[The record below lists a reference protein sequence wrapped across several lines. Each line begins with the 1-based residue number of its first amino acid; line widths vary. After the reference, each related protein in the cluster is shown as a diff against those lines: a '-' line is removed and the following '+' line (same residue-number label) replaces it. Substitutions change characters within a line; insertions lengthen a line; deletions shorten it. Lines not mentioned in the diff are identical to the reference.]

1 MNIQKAV
8 NFIKSHSNF
17 LIATHTNMEGDALGS
32 KLGLYFLLRKIGKR
46 AVMVS
51 EENIPY
57 GYEFLPGLK
66 EIRHFKD
73 NLKDLKFDCFV
84 TVDCSDLK
92 RTGEVYALNSGNKP
106 VLNIDHHI
114 SNSNFGTVNW
124 VMPEASSASEMI
136 YHLYKKMG
144 VALDN
149 DSALALYTG
158 ILTDTGSFRFSNTS
172 SLTHVITGEL
182 LKYGI
187 NVAEVYK
194 NIYSNIPYSDLRL
207 LSRILPEMKTMLSGK
222 VVWFEVGKQILKKQN
237 GIYFDLSENILTFAR
252 MLKGLEVA
260 VLLREN
266 FSEEP
271 EIRVNFR
278 SQGKIDVNKVAN
290 FFGGGGHKSASGC
303 TIKGL
308 TLEQARKKVMN
319 KIKTEFKNYGNESNN
334 KYK

>member
-1 MNIQKAV
+1 MSMQEAV
-8 NFIKSHSNF
+8 DFIKSHKSF
-17 LIATHTNMEGDALGS
+17 LISTHTNMEGDALGS

-46 AVMVS
+46 AFMVS
-51 EENIPY
+51 EEHIPC
-57 GYEFLPGLK
+57 GYEFLPGLGK
-66 EIRHFKD
+66 IRHFKD
-73 NLKDLKFDCFV
+73 NLKNLKFDCFV

-92 RTGEVYALNSGNKP
+92 RTGEVYTLNSGNKP
-106 VLNIDHHI
+106 ILNIDHHI

-136 YHLYKKMG
+136 FHLYKKMG
-144 VALDN
+144 VALDK

-158 ILTDTGSFRFSNTS
+158 ILTDTGSFRFNNTS
-172 SLTHVITGEL
+172 SFTHIIAGEL
-182 LKYGI
+182 LSHGI

-194 NIYSNIPYSDLRL
+194 NIYSNIPYSNLRL
-207 LSRILPEMKTMLSGK
+207 LSRILPDMKTILSGK

-237 GIYFDLSENILTFAR
+237 GIYFDLSENILSFAR

-260 VLLREN
+260 VLFREN
-266 FSEEP
+266 FAEGP

-278 SQGKIDVNKVAN
+278 SQGKIDVNRVAN

-308 TLEQARKKVMN
+308 TLAQARKKVLN
-319 KIKTEFKNYGNESNN
+319 KIKIEFKNYENESDN
-334 KYK
+334 KS

>member
-1 MNIQKAV
+1 MSIQKAV
-8 NFIKSHSNF
+8 NFIKSHRSF
-17 LIATHTNMEGDALGS
+17 LISTHTNMEGDALGS

-51 EENIPY
+51 EESIPY
-57 GYEFLPGLK
+57 GYEFLPCLG

-73 NLKDLKFDCFV
+73 NLKSLRFDCFV

-92 RTGEVYALNSGNKP
+92 RTGEVYTLNSGNKP
-106 VLNIDHHI
+106 ILNIDHHI
-114 SNSNFGTVNW
+114 SNSNFGAVNW

-136 YHLYKKMG
+136 FHLYKKMG
-144 VALDN
+144 VALDK

-172 SLTHVITGEL
+172 SFTHVIAGEL
-182 LKYGI
+182 LSYGI
-187 NVAEVYK
+187 DVAEVYR

-207 LSRILPEMKTMLSGK
+207 LSRILPDMKTMLSGK

-237 GIYFDLSENILTFAR
+237 GIYFDLSENILSFAR

-260 VLLREN
+260 VLFREN
-266 FSEEP
+266 FAEGP

-278 SQGKIDVNKVAN
+278 SQGKIDVNRVAN

-308 TLEQARKKVMN
+308 TLAQARKKVLN
-319 KIKTEFKNYGNESNN
+319 KIKIEFKNQANASDN
-334 KYK
+334 KS